1 MISSPALKVEEELYI
16 LVEIVPLH
24 PTTRFTQYIEKNEEL
39 DYIGDIGNI
48 RFKIFHLIM
57 EELRLFEQIELSA
70 KERMKTQ
77 KRNVP
82 EGSREWEILFRKYV
96 TEDLSKLTKFWE

>member
-1 MISSPALKVEEELYI
+1 MSLKLSRNKVNCLASLI
-16 LVEIVPLH
+16 
-24 PTTRFTQYIEKNEEL
+24 TQHIEKSEDL
-39 DYIGDIGNI
+39 DYMVDIGNI

-57 EELRLFEQIELSA
+57 DELRLFEQIELSA

-82 EGSREWEILFRKYV
+82 EGSREWEILFRKFI
-96 TEDLSKLTKFWE
+96 TEELSNLSKFWD